1 MQIRPAA
8 DTANAP
14 GVFALPL
21 RVYYED
27 TDAAGIVYYANYLR
41 FCERA
46 RTEWLRAIGFEQ
58 QRLRSESGLVFVV
71 KSVHAEY
78 MSPALLDDALVLRSV
93 IESLGRASIAFRQRV
108 MRDDTCLFD
117 ARIVIACVDQARNR
131 AVAMPADIRRRFEE
145 IKNSSSQP
153 ELPPP
158 A

>member
-1 MQIRPAA
+1 MPNRSASE
-8 DTANAP
+8 TATAP
-14 GVFALPL
+14 PVFVLPL
-21 RVYYED
+21 RIYYED

-58 QRLRSESGLVFVV
+58 QRLRAEAGLVFVV

-78 MSPALLDDALVLRSV
+78 MSPALLDDALELRSV
-93 IESLGRASIAFRQRV
+93 IETLGRASITFRQQAVRNG
-108 MRDDTCLFD
+108 TCLFD
-117 ARIVIACVDQARNR
+117 ARVVIACVDQARNR
-131 AVAMPADIRRRFEE
+131 AVAMPADIRRRFEQARTH
-145 IKNSSSQP
+145 SPQP

>member
-1 MQIRPAA
+1 MQSRPPSE
-8 DTANAP
+8 TAIPATAF
-14 GVFALPL
+14 VLPV

-58 QRLRSESGLVFVV
+58 QRLRAENGLVFVV

-78 MSPALLDDALVLRSV
+78 MSPALLDDALELRSV
-93 IESLGRASIAFRQRV
+93 IDSLGRASIAFRQQV
-108 MRDDTCLFD
+108 LRDGNCLFD
-117 ARIVIACVDQARNR
+117 ARIVIACVDLARNR
-131 AVAMPADIRRRFEE
+131 PVAMPADIRRRFEHAQA
-145 IKNSSSQP
+145 SLSQP
-153 ELPPP
+153 ERPTS

>member
-1 MQIRPAA
+1 MQIRSTSE
-8 DTANAP
+8 TAP
-14 GVFALPL
+14 DRRVFVLPL

-58 QRLRSESGLVFVV
+58 QRLRAESGLVFVV

-78 MSPALLDDALVLRSV
+78 MSPALLDDALELRSV
-93 IESLGRASIAFRQRV
+93 IESLGRASITFRQQV
-108 MRDDTCLFD
+108 VRDGVCLFD
-117 ARIVIACVDQARNR
+117 ARIVIACVDQGRARP
-131 AVAMPADIRRRFEE
+131 VAMPADIRLRFEQVQDH
-145 IKNSSSQP
+145 SSQP
-153 ELPPP
+153 ELLRP